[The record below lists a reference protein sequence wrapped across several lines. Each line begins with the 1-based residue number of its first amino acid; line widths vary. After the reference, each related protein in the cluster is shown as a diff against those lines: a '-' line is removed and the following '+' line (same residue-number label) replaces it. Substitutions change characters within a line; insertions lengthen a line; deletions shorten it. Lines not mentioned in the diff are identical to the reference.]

1 MIALLHVIP
10 AFALTALL
18 LAMVPGQGV
27 AMVLR
32 QSLVGGRSA
41 AFYSLAGNAVGLITW
56 GLLSSVGL
64 SVIFAK
70 SKLAFSLLKW
80 AGVSFLVILSIQ
92 TLIQLKNE
100 FGKFDFDSSAKTQF
114 WPAFRLGLFTNLTN
128 VKAALFAVAFIP
140 QFVPKSVSLGMGI
153 IVLSCTQSLVS
164 TTWYTSM
171 ILAVHKSSV
180 VLAKPSVRRSLTAIS
195 ALGIMFLALGLAF
208 TSPR

>member
-1 MIALLHVIP
+1 MVDLFRVIP

-41 AFYSLAGNAVGLITW
+41 ALYSLAGNAVGLISW
-56 GLLSSVGL
+56 GALSSVGL

-80 AGVSFLVILSIQ
+80 AGVIFLTIISIQ
-92 TLIQLKNE
+92 TLTQLKNE
-100 FGKFDFDSSAKTQF
+100 FGKFDFESSAKKEF
-114 WPAFRLGLFTNLTN
+114 WPAFRLGLITNLTN

-140 QFVPKSVSLGMGI
+140 QFVPKTFALGPGI
-153 IVLSCTQSLVS
+153 FILSCTQALVS
-164 TTWYTSM
+164 TSWYTSM
-171 ILAVHKSSV
+171 ILAVDKSSV
-180 VLAKPSVRRSLTAIS
+180 VLAKPKVRRVLTAIS
-195 ALGIMFLALGLAF
+195 ALGIMFLAIGLAL

>member
-1 MIALLHVIP
+1 
-10 AFALTALL
+10 
-18 LAMVPGQGV
+18 
-27 AMVLR
+27 
-32 QSLVGGRSA
+32 
-41 AFYSLAGNAVGLITW
+41 
-56 GLLSSVGL
+56 
-64 SVIFAK
+64 
-70 SKLAFSLLKW
+70 
-80 AGVSFLVILSIQ
+80 
-92 TLIQLKNE
+92 LKNE